1 MTTRVQVTWLDA
13 SEVMSAAELCKVCG
27 FSPAELDELVEYGA
41 LAPLAPPA
49 PAPAPAGPSFSG
61 AWVAPLREAA
71 RLRRDYDLDI
81 FTVAVL
87 LGYLDR
93 IESLERELHSL
104 RARIPGH
111 AHPAREGP
119 QPWREPHG

>member
-1 MTTRVQVTWLDA
+1 MSSRVQVTWLDA
-13 SEVMSAAELCKVCG
+13 SEVMSAAELCRVCG
-27 FSPAELDELVEYGA
+27 FNPAELDELVEYGA
-41 LAPLAPPA
+41 LAPLVPA
-49 PAPAPAGPSFSG
+49 PAEPSFSG

-93 IESLERELHSL
+93 IDALERELHSL
-104 RARIPGH
+104 RARIPAH
-111 AHPAREGP
+111 AHPARDGP